1 MENRLQFR
9 HHTQIFETRQEA
21 IDYIYT
27 QIRYTDTGM
36 AANDRSYGFSLFAEP
51 TILRYKNEE
60 DEIRELVEEVVS
72 TYHPERASEGAK
84 KDSVYK
90 KLVVGEGN

>member
-9 HHTQIFETRQEA
+9 HHTPIFETRQEA

-27 QIRYTDTGM
+27 QIRYNTDTGLP
-36 AANDRSYGFSLFAEP
+36 ATDRSYGFSLLAEP

-60 DEIRELVEEVVS
+60 DESNPHVIIAIGAATIGDPSVEVL
-72 TYHPERASEGAK
+72 AL
-84 KDSVYK
+84 
-90 KLVVGEGN
+90 KLPS